1 MTINCRCGETITGEG
16 YQAFLA
22 MQAHRK
28 FCSPK
33 RKTRAQLA
41 AEKRDQL
48 DEDNA
53 VGSRPLRHQSY
64 TGRMWLQ
71 SMEKIQSLL
80 RIEAEHAPED
90 ARAVAAMVNEGGRP

>member
-28 FCSPK
+28 FCTPK

-41 AEKRDQL
+41 ADAAR
-48 DEDNA
+48 ED
-53 VGSRPLRHQSY
+53 GCGRPLLHQSY
-64 TGRMWLQ
+64 TGRMRLQ

-90 ARAVAAMVNEGGRP
+90 ARAVAAMVNEGGRDADR

>member
-28 FCSPK
+28 FCTPQ

-41 AEKRDQL
+41 ADAAQ
-48 DEDNA
+48 ED
-53 VGSRPLRHQSY
+53 GGGRPLLHQSY
-64 TGRMWLQ
+64 LGRMRLKRQ
-71 SMEKIQSLL
+71 QEVMGVL
-80 RIEAEHAPED
+80 RVEAEHAPED
-90 ARAVAAMVNEGGRP
+90 ARAAAAMVNEGGRP